1 MKTSA
6 TQELAPCQMERGCEG
21 SSTPP
26 PLLPTSSSSAP
37 AWYQAVREVRAD
49 EPDELPPHS
58 PALMSASLQG
68 WPSTESWGLW
78 RLPSQL
84 PLTRL

>member
-6 TQELAPCQMERGCEG
+6 TQELAPCQVERGGEA
-21 SSTPP
+21 SSP

-68 WPSTESWGLW
+68 WPPTESWGLW

-84 PLTRL
+84 PLTGL